1 MVRDTSQDE
10 AYLTELTI
18 KCEAEIKKD
27 EKRLLELPLGD
38 PRRENY
44 LFSIEDKKF
53 HNAMRKYARGDD
65 INLVK

>member
-10 AYLTELTI
+10 TYFTKLIIEN
-18 KCEAEIKKD
+18 EAEIKKD

-44 LFSIEDKKF
+44 LFSIEDRKF
-53 HNAMRKYARGDD
+53 HNAMDKYARGDD
-65 INLVK
+65 I

>member
-10 AYLTELTI
+10 AYFTKLIIE
-18 KCEAEIKKD
+18 CEAEIKKD

-53 HNAMRKYARGDD
+53 HNAMR
-65 INLVK
+65 

>member
-1 MVRDTSQDE
+1 MVRDTSNDE
-10 AYLTELTI
+10 TYFTKLIIE
-18 KCEAEIKKD
+18 CEAEIKKD

-53 HNAMRKYARGDD
+53 HNAM
-65 INLVK
+65 

>member
-18 KCEAEIKKD
+18 KCEAEI
-27 EKRLLELPLGD
+27 EERKRWLLELPLGD

-44 LFSIEDKKF
+44 LFSIEDRKF
-53 HNAMRKYARGDD
+53 HNAMR
-65 INLVK
+65 